1 LCTCITNALKFFT
14 PLFSL
19 WVLESCTRIYHI
31 SYIKVYTILTIFLTL
46 YLSGKQLP
54 EENTGSRISIYQH
67 KFQSVQIATMHKIPS
82 ILTFE
87 MIAISALSFE
97 RHMLPRMLASPFS
110 LKTLLI
116 LALNIIGVLSV
127 SFYGLVFSKLF
138 SLFSFFCTV
147 FFAIISIL
155 IACVCVCT
163 LNILP
168 ILLTL
173 NIEREKELKV
183 RQC

>member
-1 LCTCITNALKFFT
+1 
-14 PLFSL
+14 
-19 WVLESCTRIYHI
+19 
-31 SYIKVYTILTIFLTL
+31 
-46 YLSGKQLP
+46 
-54 EENTGSRISIYQH
+54 
-67 KFQSVQIATMHKIPS
+67 
-82 ILTFE
+82 

-138 SLFSFFCTV
+138 SLFSFFCRV

-155 IACVCVCT
+155 IACVCVY
-163 LNILP
+163 IKHFAYP
-168 ILLTL
+168 I
-173 NIEREKELKV
+173 NSEYRERKGVKG
-183 RQC
+183 